1 MTDAELAARLVA
13 ESADL
18 ARRIRARG
26 RLESTEKSGPGDIVT
41 EADRTAESLMS
52 ELLATA
58 VPNDG
63 IIGEEGTA
71 QETHSGR
78 DWVLDPVDG
87 TTNFAAGLPHWC
99 SAAGIVSDGA
109 ALLGAVAAPD
119 LGELWIGGPCRPT
132 TLNGMGVPGPRLRR
146 LERSV
151 LATYLHP
158 GSLTDPG
165 LAARMT
171 ALLDTAA
178 TVRMLGS
185 GTAELAAVAAGRLDA
200 WVQHDCSPWD
210 WYPGAALVIGA
221 GGVAVV
227 IELDGH
233 SWHLAGSAEAV
244 ADMEALLR
252 ST

>member
-1 MTDAELAARLVA
+1 VTDAEFAGRLVT

-18 ARRIRARG
+18 ARGIRSRG
-26 RLESTEKSGPGDIVT
+26 RLATTEKSGPGDIVT
-41 EADRTAESLMS
+41 EADQAAEALMS

-58 VPNDG
+58 MPDDG

-71 QETHSGR
+71 RESLSGR

-99 SAAGIVSDGA
+99 SAAGIVAEGV

-119 LGELWIGGPCRPT
+119 LGELWIGGPGRPT
-132 TLNGMGVPGPRLRR
+132 TLNGIAVPGPRPRS
-146 LERSV
+146 LERGV

-165 LAARMT
+165 LASGMT

-210 WYPGAALVIGA
+210 WHPGAALVIGA

-227 IELDGH
+227 IEVDGH